1 MKRWHWSCNLS
12 YRGGLMA
19 TAAKFRIDVSIEA
32 LLMKSNQLP
41 PAKATGLTLL
51 EPAIPHLEE
60 EWQCH
65 F

>member
-1 MKRWHWSCNLS
+1 MRRWYWSCNLS
-12 YRGGLMA
+12 SRGGLMA
-19 TAAKFRIDVSIEA
+19 TAAKFRIDVAIQD
-32 LLMKSNQLP
+32 LQMNSNQLP

>member
-1 MKRWHWSCNLS
+1 MRRWYWACNLS
-12 YRGGLMA
+12 SPGGLMA
-19 TAAKFRIDVSIEA
+19 TAAKFRIDVAIQDLQMNSSQ
-32 LLMKSNQLP
+32 MP

>member
-1 MKRWHWSCNLS
+1 
-12 YRGGLMA
+12 MA
-19 TAAKFRIDVSIEA
+19 TAAKFRIDVAIQDLQMNSS
-32 LLMKSNQLP
+32 LMP
-41 PAKATGLTLL
+41 PAKATRLTLL

>member
-1 MKRWHWSCNLS
+1 
-12 YRGGLMA
+12 MA

-32 LLMKSNQLP
+32 LLLMKSNQLP

>member
-1 MKRWHWSCNLS
+1 
-12 YRGGLMA
+12 MA

-41 PAKATGLTLL
+41 PAKATVLTLL

>member
-1 MKRWHWSCNLS
+1 MRRWYRACNLS
-12 YRGGLMA
+12 SRGGLMA

-41 PAKATGLTLL
+41 PAKATVLTLL

>member
-1 MKRWHWSCNLS
+1 MSRWYSSCNLS
-12 YRGGLMA
+12 SRGGLMA
-19 TAAKFRIDVSIEA
+19 TAAKFRIDVAIQD
-32 LLMKSNQLP
+32 LQMNSNQLP

-51 EPAIPHLEE
+51 APAIPHLEE

>member
-1 MKRWHWSCNLS
+1 
-12 YRGGLMA
+12 MA
-19 TAAKFRIDVSIEA
+19 TAAKFRIDVAIQDLQMNSSQ
-32 LLMKSNQLP
+32 MP

>member
-1 MKRWHWSCNLS
+1 
-12 YRGGLMA
+12 MA
-19 TAAKFRIDVSIEA
+19 TAAKFRIEVSIEA

-41 PAKATGLTLL
+41 
-51 EPAIPHLEE
+51 HLEE

>member
-1 MKRWHWSCNLS
+1 
-12 YRGGLMA
+12 MA
-19 TAAKFRIDVSIEA
+19 TAAKFRIDVAIQD
-32 LLMKSNQLP
+32 LQMNSNQLP